1 MPCDSALRLLR
12 FFFPPKGQV
21 RCGQEGQLHIQGPL
35 SSREDE
41 APALPRC
48 EWSLANP
55 CRQQRPRGG
64 GGRQTGFDE
73 RARARPLSL
82 PPRPLLGS
90 PLRERGKG
98 WGQRRAAAHAT
109 GRLIPAVAEVLL
121 DSRCSL
127 ANIRL
132 HVTRTHSQRCLPGEP
147 GRLPLARPCP
157 GHTPPPQTSSSAS
170 K

>member
-1 MPCDSALRLLR
+1 MAAGR
-12 FFFPPKGQV
+12 
-21 RCGQEGQLHIQGPL
+21 
-35 SSREDE
+35 
-41 APALPRC
+41 PASMN
-48 EWSLANP
+48 E
-55 CRQQRPRGG
+55 
-64 GGRQTGFDE
+64 
-73 RARARPLSL
+73 RPLSL

-90 PLRERGKG
+90 PLRESGKG

-157 GHTPPPQTSSSAS
+157 GHMPPPQTSSSAS

>member
-1 MPCDSALRLLR
+1 MVLGEPLLTA
-12 FFFPPKGQV
+12 
-21 RCGQEGQLHIQGPL
+21 
-35 SSREDE
+35 E
-41 APALPRC
+41 AT
-48 EWSLANP
+48 
-55 CRQQRPRGG
+55 GG

-73 RARARPLSL
+73 RARARPL
-82 PPRPLLGS
+82 LGS
-90 PLRERGKG
+90 PLRESGKG

-127 ANIRL
+127 ANIHL